1 MHGFKRVMAAGGLL
15 LLLAGCA
22 AENIEERRLVQ
33 GRVTDEIGRPVS
45 SSPVVLVGRYLDFDF
60 LRMQYKELNRQETR
74 TTTNA
79 DGLYQLQFFPP
90 NLGNNFYIFFYD
102 RTGFNGVK
110 YVQPEPREI
119 TELLKKNRDLTVNEV
134 LRLQPGWAEV
144 ERQAKFYGENSEKA
158 KVLLQH
164 GLPEKRD
171 EPKPGSEELEVWWYY
186 RIGLSYWFSGDKLV
200 RAQQFAPMPGAVPPP
215 K

>member
-1 MHGFKRVMAAGGLL
+1 MHGLRRMMAAGGLA

-22 AENIEERRLVQ
+22 TVTIEERRVVQ
-33 GRVTDEIGRPVS
+33 GRVTDEIGRPVPN
-45 SSPVVLVGRYLDFDF
+45 SPVVLVGRYLDFET
-60 LRMQYKELNRQETR
+60 LRMQYKELNRQEFR
-74 TTTNA
+74 ATTDV
-79 DGLYQLQFFPP
+79 DGLYKLEFFPP

-119 TELLKKNRDLTVNEV
+119 TELLQKNRDLTVNEV
-134 LRLQPGWAEV
+134 LRLQAGWAEV
-144 ERQAKFYGENSEKA
+144 ERQAKFFGENSEKA

-171 EPKPGSEELEVWWYY
+171 EPKPGSQELEVWWYY
-186 RIGLSYWFSGDKLV
+186 RVGLSYWFSGEKLV
-200 RAQQFAPMPGAVPPP
+200 RTQQFAPMPGAVPPP
-215 K
+215 R